1 MGLFLLVKLFQTFY
15 CYETYDEDPV
25 NAESY
30 PLPNDFSN
38 IANYFLKKSIVS
50 ALAELRDPAT
60 RLVWRP
66 VRRLL
71 LNILRGNDNAE
82 NQYSDSYY
90 LATVI
95 SAVGSAFA
103 AGVNLPSAMVTE
115 QDREIENQMYREA
128 SDANERAMTVDRL
141 VPSYHNVVSQAGV
154 QAQLKSIMVAQ
165 RTNDPRIFLS
175 YTR

>member
-1 MGLFLLVKLFQTFY
+1 MGLFLLMKLFQTFY
-15 CYETYDEDPV
+15 CHPTYDDDPV
-25 NAESY
+25 NAESH
-30 PLPNDFSN
+30 PLLNNFSN
-38 IANYFLKKSIVS
+38 IANYFLKKSMVT
-50 ALAELRDPAT
+50 ALAELRDPVT

-66 VRRLL
+66 VRKLL
-71 LNILRGNDNAE
+71 LNVLKGNDNAE
-82 NQYSDSYY
+82 NEYSDSYY

-103 AGVNLPSAMVTE
+103 AGVNLSGVVVSE
-115 QDREIENQMYREA
+115 EDKEIDVQLYKEA

-141 VPSYHNVVSQAGV
+141 VPSYHNVVTEAGL
-154 QAQLKSIMVAQ
+154 QAQLKSILVAQ

>member
-1 MGLFLLVKLFQTFY
+1 MKLFQTFY
-15 CYETYDEDPV
+15 CYPTDEEDPV
-25 NAESY
+25 NADLH

-38 IANYFLKKSIVS
+38 IANYFLKKSIVT

-66 VRRLL
+66 VRKLL
-71 LNILRGNDNAE
+71 LNVLKSNDNAE
-82 NQYSDSYY
+82 NEYSDSYY

-103 AGVNLPSAMVTE
+103 AGVNLSGVVITE
-115 QDREIENQMYREA
+115 QDREIDQQLYKEA

-141 VPSYHNVVSQAGV
+141 VPSYHNVVTEAGL
-154 QAQLKSIMVAQ
+154 QAQLKSILVGQ